1 MSITTEEVKT
11 ITLTING
18 QRVSPKIG
26 VTVLEAA
33 QGAGIY
39 IPTLCHHPS
48 LPPYGGCRMCIVE
61 IEGMRG
67 FPTACTT
74 PAEDKMVIKTDTSQL
89 QELRRNILELILTEH
104 PHTCLIC
111 DRKEQCKPYH
121 ICIQKVAVT
130 TGCIMCPKNGRCELQ
145 KVVDY
150 VGLKEVSL
158 PYTYRELPILRD
170 SPFFDRDYNLCILCG
185 RCVRVCQEVRGA
197 GAIAFT
203 YRGSKALVGT
213 AFDYTLQ
220 DAGCQFCGACVDTC
234 PTGALVERS
243 IKWEGK
249 PEYIVT
255 TTCPYCG
262 VGCQLNLEVKKGR
275 IISSVPALDGIPNR
289 GQACVKG
296 RFGITEF
303 VHHPQRLTTPL
314 IKQDGRFVEAS
325 WGEALNLVAEKLQ
338 RYKGEQ
344 FALISS
350 AKITN
355 EENYL
360 AQKFTRAVMGT
371 NNVDHC
377 ARLCHA
383 PSIAALEQ
391 AFGSAAMTNPI
402 TEIGDTAC
410 AFVIGSNTTSGHPV
424 IALEVKRAISK
435 GARLIV
441 ANPREIK
448 MCQWADV
455 WLQHLPGSDVAL
467 LMGMMRVIMDEG
479 LADLAFIEGH
489 CENFDAFRESLKDF
503 DLDFVEKVT
512 SVHKANIEKA
522 ARLYATQKPATIIYA
537 AGITQHVHG
546 TDNVFAIANLAMLTG
561 NIGKPSSGVNP
572 LGGQNN
578 LQGAC
583 DMGVLPNVYTGYQDF
598 DNLDVQKKFEAA
610 WGTKLSSV
618 PGLTLPE
625 MLDAVYKG
633 DIKSIYLIGENP
645 VLSEAD
651 ASHVEEILKK
661 LEFLVAQDIFLSESA
676 QLAHVVLPAASFTE
690 KDGTFTNTERR
701 VQRIRKAIE
710 PIGNSKPDWWIICE
724 IAKRMGASGFDF
736 GHPSEIMQEI
746 TRLDPHYSGITY
758 QRLEKVG
765 LQWPCPDEENPGTP
779 VLHAGTFVRG
789 KGRFTPLGYKLP
801 AELPDKDYPLILTT
815 GRSLYHYHTGTIT
828 RKVLGLNA
836 LEPEGVV
843 EINPADARQLNIDDG
858 DLVKVISRRGQ
869 VTTRAKVTNACLPA
883 VVYMNFHFAES
894 SANILTNPALDPV
907 SKIPGFKVCAVRI
920 EKE

>member
-1 MSITTEEVKT
+1 MREVKI

-18 QRVSPKIG
+18 RQVSAKKG

-33 QGAGIY
+33 QEAGIY

-48 LPPYGGCRMCIVE
+48 LKSFGGCRMCVVE
-61 IEGMRG
+61 IERMRG

-89 QELRRNILELILTEH
+89 QGLRRNILELILTEH

-111 DRKEQCKPYH
+111 DRKEQCQPYH
-121 ICIQKVAVT
+121 VCIQKVAVT
-130 TGCIMCPKNGRCELQ
+130 TGCTMCPKNKRCELQ

-150 VGLKEVSL
+150 VGLKEVRL
-158 PYTYRELPILRD
+158 LYTYRELPILRD

-197 GAIAFT
+197 AAIAFT

-213 AFDYTLQ
+213 AFDYTLK
-220 DAGCQFCGACVDTC
+220 DAGCQFCGACVDVC
-234 PTGALVERS
+234 PTGALVERAA
-243 IKWEGK
+243 KWEGK
-249 PEYIVT
+249 PEYTVT
-255 TTCPYCG
+255 TTCPYCS
-262 VGCQLNLEVKKGR
+262 VGCQLDLEVKKGR
-275 IISSVPALDGIPNR
+275 IISSMPSLDGIVNQ

-296 RFGITEF
+296 RFGIAEF

-314 IKQDGRFVEAS
+314 IKQGERFVKAS
-325 WGEALNLVAEKLQ
+325 WDEALNLVAEKLQ
-338 RYKGEQ
+338 RYKGDQ

-360 AQKFTRAVMGT
+360 AQKFARAVMNT

-377 ARLCHA
+377 ARLCYA
-383 PSIAALEQ
+383 PTAVALTQ
-391 AFGSAAMTNPI
+391 SFGSGAMTNSI

-410 AFVIGSNTTSGHPV
+410 AFVIGSNTTSSHPV
-424 IALEVKRAISK
+424 VALEIKHAVNK
-435 GARLIV
+435 GAKLIV
-441 ANPREIK
+441 ANPQEIK
-448 MCQWADV
+448 LCQWADI

-467 LMGMMRVIMDEG
+467 LMGMMRVILDEG
-479 LADLAFIEGH
+479 LADFTFIEER
-489 CENFDAFRESLKDF
+489 CEDFDAFKESLKDF
-503 DLDFVEKVT
+503 DLDFVEKITGV
-512 SVHKANIEKA
+512 SKSKIEKA

-537 AGITQHVHG
+537 AGITQHIHG
-546 TDNVFAIANLAMLTG
+546 TDNVFAVANLAMLTG

-583 DMGVLPNVYTGYQDF
+583 DMGALPNVYTGYQNV
-598 DNLDVQKKFEAA
+598 DNLDVRKKFETA
-610 WGTKLSSV
+610 WGTKLSSA

-625 MLDAVYKG
+625 MLDAGHKG
-633 DIKSIYLIGENP
+633 GIKSIYLIGENP
-645 VLSEAD
+645 VLSEAN
-651 ASHVEEILKK
+651 ASHAEEALKR
-661 LEFLVAQDIFLSESA
+661 LEFLIAQDIFLSESS
-676 QLAHVVLPAASFTE
+676 QLAQVVLPAASFAE

-701 VQRIRKAIE
+701 IQRVRKAIE
-710 PIGNSKPDWWIICE
+710 PTGNSKPDWWIICE
-724 IAKRMGASGFDF
+724 IAKRMGASGFNF
-736 GHPSEIMQEI
+736 SHSAEIMQEI
-746 TRLDPHYSGITY
+746 AKLTPSYSGITY
-758 QRLEKVG
+758 QRLEKIG

-779 VLHAGTFVRG
+779 VLHVGTFVRG
-789 KGRFTPLGYKLP
+789 KGRFTPLGYKP
-801 AELPDKDYPLILTT
+801 SAELPDKDYPLILTT

-828 RKVLGLNA
+828 CKVLGLNA

-869 VTTRAKVTNACLPA
+869 VTIRAKVTNTCLPA

-907 SKIPGFKVCAVRI
+907 SKIPGLKVCAVRI
-920 EKE
+920 EKG